1 MLRRIFLAFFFLLL
15 LAALE
20 LNRNRLWSFAV
31 FLLLTALYAVWRE
44 TALKGAAFLPRAGAF
59 LLWLGVFAA
68 VAVMSW
74 PPERRVPAVTAKD
87 PIPTGIVTLEKGQ
100 VQGVYNEDRSVAVYA
115 GIPYA
120 APPVWNLRWKEPQDP
135 APWEG
140 VLQAD
145 HFAPMS
151 MQPRHLPIYDSLTRL
166 IGYHDYQ
173 IRFGDE
179 YRPPVS
185 EDSLYVNVWQPA
197 GAKEGDALPVLVFIH
212 GGSLQTGQPWY
223 RDYNGESLAKE
234 GVIAVNMG
242 YRLGVFGYLAL
253 EELAAESPDGTTGN
267 YGLLDQ
273 IKALEWVRDNI
284 AAFGGDPGQ
293 VTLAGESAGAASV
306 SAICASPLAK
316 GLFQRA
322 VLESSTVASPEPPHS
337 FRLMEEALEAGAKV
351 TDKLRTPTLDA
362 LRILPAEKL
371 VGFTETEHHMTVD
384 GYALTELPYETYRA
398 GRMNETAILQG
409 FNQDESA
416 PFIMFAHANK
426 GNFESKVRKAFKEH
440 ADRVLA
446 LYPVQTDAEAK
457 QAWADIFSVIYFDY
471 PHYCLARLAGRNG
484 IPAWT
489 YYFTRANGSLSSW
502 HSGEMIYLYG
512 NIPEDSRL
520 YDDRDRALSRE
531 MFSYL
536 VNFVKTGDP
545 NGTDTAGAA
554 LPRWETDPAGL
565 HVLEWG
571 DETAERETPHRELF
585 ALLDEMQG
593 FR

>member
-1 MLRRIFLAFFFLLL
+1 MVRRIFTVLFFLLI

-20 LNRNRLWSFAV
+20 LNKNRIWGVAAFVLV
-31 FLLLTALYAVWRE
+31 TVVYAVLRE
-44 TALKGAAFLPRAGAF
+44 SGKVRGAIPNGGLF
-59 LLWLGVFAA
+59 LLWLVCTA
-68 VAVMSW
+68 VIVIVSW
-74 PPERRVPAVTAKD
+74 PPVRRVPAVTAKD
-87 PIPTGIVTLEKGQ
+87 PAPAGIVTLEKGK

-120 APPVWNLRWKEPQDP
+120 APPVGELRWKEPQDP

-140 VLQAD
+140 ILQAD

-151 MQPRHLPIYDSLTRL
+151 MQPVNLPIYNSLTRV
-166 IGYHDYQ
+166 IGYHDYRIQ
-173 IRFGDE
+173 FGDE

-197 GAKEGDALPVLVFIH
+197 GAKAGDALPVLVFIH

-223 RDYNGESLAKE
+223 KDYNGEALAKE
-234 GVIAVNMG
+234 GVIAVNLG
-242 YRLGVFGYLAL
+242 YRLGVYGYLAL
-253 EELAAESPDGTTGN
+253 EELAAESPHGTTGN

-322 VLESSTVASPEPPHS
+322 VLESSTVVSPEPPHS
-337 FRLMEEALEAGAKV
+337 FRLMEEALEAGAKLKAKYGAA
-351 TDKLRTPTLDA
+351 DAAA
-362 LRILPAEKL
+362 LRALPADKL
-371 VGFTETEHHMTVD
+371 VGGTETEHHMTVD
-384 GYALTELPYETYRA
+384 GYALPELPYEAYKA
-398 GRMNETAILQG
+398 GRFNEAAILHG

-416 PFIMFAHANK
+416 PFIMFSHASMR
-426 GNFESKVRKAFKEH
+426 NFEGRVRKVFKEY
-440 ADRVLA
+440 ADEVLA
-446 LYPVQTDAEAK
+446 LYPVKTNAEAK
-457 QAWADIFSVIYFDY
+457 QAWADIFSVLYFDY
-471 PHYCLARLAGRNG
+471 PHYCLSRLAGEQG

-512 NIPEDSRL
+512 NVPEDSRL
-520 YDDRDRALSRE
+520 YDARDRALCRG

-536 VNFVKTGDP
+536 VNFIRAGDP
-545 NGTDTAGAA
+545 NGTDVAGAA
-554 LPRWETDPAGL
+554 LPRWDTDPAGL
-565 HVLEWG
+565 SVLEWG
-571 DETAERETPHRELF
+571 ADTAMREIPYRELF
-585 ALLDEMQG
+585 AILDKLQG
-593 FR
+593 F

>member
-1 MLRRIFLAFFFLLL
+1 MLRRVFLAFFFLLF

-20 LNRNRLWSFAV
+20 LNKNRLWSFAV
-31 FLLLTALYAVWRE
+31 FLLLTVLYVIWRE

-59 LLWLGVFAA
+59 LLWLGAFAA
-68 VAVMSW
+68 VVIMSW

-87 PIPTGIVTLEKGQ
+87 PVPTGIVTLEKGQ
-100 VQGVYNEDRSVAVYA
+100 VRGVYNEDCSVAVYA

-120 APPVWNLRWKEPQDP
+120 APPVWTLRWKEPQDP

-166 IGYHDYQ
+166 IGYHDYK

-179 YRPPVS
+179 WRPPVS

-197 GAKEGDALPVLVFIH
+197 GAKAGDALPVLVFIH

-234 GVIAVNMG
+234 GVIVVNMG

-253 EELAAESPDGTTGN
+253 EELAAESPYGTTGN

-284 AAFGGDPGQ
+284 AAFGGDPGR

-322 VLESSTVASPEPPHS
+322 VLESSTVVSPEPPHS
-337 FRLMEEALEAGAKV
+337 FRLMDEALEAGE
-351 TDKLRTPTLDA
+351 KLKTKYGAANAAA
-362 LRILPAEKL
+362 LRALPEDKL
-371 VGFTETEHHMTVD
+371 VGSAETEHHMTVD

-426 GNFESKVRKAFKEH
+426 RNFESRVRKLFREY
-440 ADRVLA
+440 ADEVLA
-446 LYPVQTDAEAK
+446 LYPVQTGAEARK
-457 QAWADIFSVIYFDY
+457 AWADIFSVVYFDY
-471 PHYCLARLAGRNG
+471 PHYCLSRLAGERG

-512 NIPEDSRL
+512 NVPEDSRL
-520 YDDRDRALSRE
+520 YDARDRALSRE
-531 MFSYL
+531 MFSCL
-536 VNFVKTGDP
+536 LNFVKTGDP
-545 NGTDTAGAA
+545 NGTDPAGAA
-554 LPRWETDPAGL
+554 LPLWETDPAGL
-565 HVLEWG
+565 RVLQWG
-571 DETAERETPHRELF
+571 DETAMREIPYRELF
-585 ALLDEMQG
+585 AILDKLQG
-593 FR
+593 F

>member
-1 MLRRIFLAFFFLLL
+1 MFRRVLFGLLVVLFLAV
-15 LAALE
+15 LE
-20 LNRNRLWSFAV
+20 LNKNRLWSFAV
-31 FLLLTALYAVWRE
+31 FLLITVLYIVWRE

-59 LLWLGVFAA
+59 LLWLGAFAA
-68 VAVMSW
+68 VVLLSW
-74 PPERRVPAVTAKD
+74 PPVKRVPAVTAKD
-87 PIPTGIVTLEKGQ
+87 PVPTGVVTLKKGQ
-100 VQGVYNEDRSVAVYA
+100 VQGVYNEDGSVAVYA

-120 APPVWNLRWKEPQDP
+120 APPVGDLRWKEPQDP
-135 APWEG
+135 APWDG
-140 VLQAD
+140 ILQAD
-145 HFAPMS
+145 RFAPMS
-151 MQPRHLPIYDSLTRL
+151 MQPVNLPIYDSLTRL
-166 IGYHDYQ
+166 IGYHDYK
-173 IRFGDE
+173 IHFGDE
-179 YRPPVS
+179 SRPPVS

-197 GAKEGDALPVLVFIH
+197 GAREGDALPVLVFIH

-234 GVIAVNMG
+234 GVIVVNMG

-253 EELAAESPDGTTGN
+253 DELAAETPDGTTGN

-293 VTLAGESAGAASV
+293 VTLAGESAGAAAV

-322 VLESSTVASPEPPHS
+322 VLESSTIVSPDPPHS
-337 FRLMEEALEAGAKV
+337 FRTREEALESGAEVKE
-351 TDKLRTPTLDA
+351 KLQTLTLDA
-362 LRILPAEKL
+362 LRALPAEKL
-371 VGFTETEHHMTVD
+371 VAFTETEHHMTVD
-384 GYALTELPYETYRA
+384 GYALRELPYETYRA
-398 GRMNETAILQG
+398 GRMNETAVLQG

-426 GNFESKVRKAFKEH
+426 SNFESRVRKLFKEY
-440 ADRVLA
+440 ADEVLA

-457 QAWADIFSVIYFDY
+457 QAWADIFSVVYFDY
-471 PHYCLARLAGRNG
+471 PHFCLSHLAGERG

-512 NIPEDSRL
+512 NIPVDSRL
-520 YDDRDRALSRE
+520 YDARDRALSRE

-536 VNFVKTGDP
+536 LNFVKTGDP
-545 NGTDTAGAA
+545 NGTDPAGAA
-554 LPRWETDPAGL
+554 LPAWEADPAGL
-565 HVLEWG
+565 RVLEWG
-571 DETAERETPHRELF
+571 AETVMRDIPYRELF
-585 ALLDEMQG
+585 AILDRMQG
-593 FR
+593 F